1 MDGPLSRYLL
11 LSMIRVLIWTNVL
24 CETVLRYVPHIF
36 ADQSLFV
43 VRNPTK
49 FVLMLKMFFYL
60 CGVPRITYQSN
71 SNYPQKET
79 TKWASYMLMM
89 IAPRGLLI
97 ICLVLVGV
105 FGRKLER
112 GWLIISK

>member
-1 MDGPLSRYLL
+1 MNDPLSRYLSIYDQSTYL
-11 LSMIRVLIWTNVL
+11 DQRTLRDGITIRT
-24 CETVLRYVPHIF
+24 THF

-71 SNYPQKET
+71 SNYLQKET
-79 TKWASYMLMM
+79 TKWASYMLIM

>member
-1 MDGPLSRYLL
+1 MDGTLFRYRL

-24 CETVLRYVPHIF
+24 CETVLRYTFCRPIIICSTKS
-36 ADQSLFV
+36 DQICLDAQNV
-43 VRNPTK
+43 
-49 FVLMLKMFFYL
+49 FYL

-71 SNYPQKET
+71 SNYLQKET

>member
-1 MDGPLSRYLL
+1 MNGPLSRYL
-11 LSMIRVLIWTNVL
+11 SI
-24 CETVLRYVPHIF
+24 Y
-36 ADQSLFV
+36 DQSTYLDQRTLRDGITVYTFC
-43 VRNPTK
+43 RPIIICSTK
-49 FVLMLKMFFYL
+49 SDQICLDAQNVFYL

-71 SNYPQKET
+71 SNYLQKET

>member
-1 MDGPLSRYLL
+1 MK
-11 LSMIRVLIWTNVL
+11 
-24 CETVLRYVPHIF
+24 F
-36 ADQSLFV
+36 DQICLDAI
-43 VRNPTK
+43 NI
-49 FVLMLKMFFYL
+49 FYL
-60 CGVPRITYQSN
+60 CGGVPRITYQSN
-71 SNYPQKET
+71 SNYLQKET